1 MNQSNRRSNHNNTSY
16 RDKNCKL
23 TKFLSSTAPTS
34 NDSLRSPGLS
44 GLVLYEKV
52 IKSTVLWYYGGGG
65 VLLIMDYKGEAPPE
79 GGTFFRLEVYKWVGI
94 SHVKV

>member
-1 MNQSNRRSNHNNTSY
+1 MNRRMTALLLCKFKQREPIKQEIKPQY
-16 RDKNCKL
+16 KLRDKNCKL
-23 TKFLSSTAPTS
+23 TKFSSSTAPTS

-65 VLLIMDYKGEAPPE
+65 APYNE
-79 GGTFFRLEVYKWVGI
+79 L
-94 SHVKV
+94 